1 MAAVEE
7 VNLPLLSK
15 CLDFCQALA
24 SQGHVFN
31 LSVAIGPSF
40 SFSLDTRAVVSK
52 DQGTKK
58 TPSPSTLRRNAKRR
72 EEFLARKQQ
81 KPSPRISSDE
91 ATAEIKCD
99 QCEYVAA
106 SEKGLR
112 QHIRMKHKVLQPEK
126 MRKPSFGPPLSVSP
140 LKDQGRVEP
149 CYNSGT
155 DMSPSALPTLE
166 VMDCDHCGE
175 VFQCGEDLED
185 HTVWCPR
192 CEEQSCNTLNPSSTT
207 CPGCSKPWE
216 PLVE

>member
-40 SFSLDTRAVVSK
+40 SFSLDTRSKAVVSQ

-58 TPSPSTLRRNAKRR
+58 KPSPSTLRRNAKRR
-72 EEFLARKQQ
+72 DEFLARKQQ
-81 KPSPRISSDE
+81 KPSPRISSDQ

-99 QCEYVAA
+99 QCKYVAA

-112 QHIRMKHKVLQPEK
+112 QHIQMKHKDSQPEK
-126 MRKPSFGPPLSVSP
+126 MREPSFQPPLSVSP
-140 LKDQGRVEP
+140 LKDQVRVEP
-149 CYNSGT
+149 PCHNSGM
-155 DMSPSALPTLE
+155 DMFNKHVVVLLFMYQYGYCKSLLNIPWTWLLE
-166 VMDCDHCGE
+166 
-175 VFQCGEDLED
+175 
-185 HTVWCPR
+185 
-192 CEEQSCNTLNPSSTT
+192 
-207 CPGCSKPWE
+207 
-216 PLVE
+216 